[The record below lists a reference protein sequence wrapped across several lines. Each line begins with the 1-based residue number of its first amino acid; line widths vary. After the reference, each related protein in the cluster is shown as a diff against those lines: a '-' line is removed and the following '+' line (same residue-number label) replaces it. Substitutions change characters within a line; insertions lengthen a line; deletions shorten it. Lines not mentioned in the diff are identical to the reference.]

1 MVATHMSM
9 LVSLPMEFSSLGAS
23 PRGQILT
30 RVEMIGEAANRQ
42 KDLKSPVNQC
52 ALLSRHSQHHEAAV
66 LIIII

>member
-52 ALLSRHSQHHEAAV
+52 ER
-66 LIIII
+66 